1 MLGLSG
7 RPDLWDVMQELLLW
21 HTNSNYS
28 GGLQNMWASVVWVH
42 GLSCPLALQGGFLTT
57 GPAGKSLSSVLVG
70 TGEPTVD
77 ALENSPRD
85 PQSPGGECQAGFL
98 FPSHPGLWNTV
109 RGGGEEGNQ
118 QKMEE
123 GASLRLRPS
132 RRRVGD
138 GKE

>member
-7 RPDLWDVMQELLLW
+7 GTPDLWDVMQELSLW
-21 HTNSNYS
+21 HIDSSYS
-28 GGLQNMWASVVWVH
+28 GGLQNMWASVVWVR

-85 PQSPGGECQAGFL
+85 AQSPGGECQAGIFS
-98 FPSHPGLWNTV
+98 PSHPGLWNTV

-123 GASLRLRPS
+123 GGPL
-132 RRRVGD
+132 
-138 GKE
+138 